1 MGIIKAGRGAVSP
14 VAEGSARAPG
24 LAVQGPVEVGIPS
37 RNGLTWLDGEVLGPG
52 DGAGG
57 VVVAVASPRLPESWP
72 TDRPRAV
79 LAGCA
84 FLPHDRT
91 LADRLVRYIFAW
103 QRALAAARHRSTP
116 D

>member
-57 VVVAVASPRLPESWP
+57 VVRPAPPSAGPRSAFTPPAV
-72 TDRPRAV
+72 T
-79 LAGCA
+79 
-84 FLPHDRT
+84 
-91 LADRLVRYIFAW
+91 
-103 QRALAAARHRSTP
+103 
-116 D
+116 